1 MNFADALAAFRDPS
15 LAKKLLWQIADE
27 AEEGR
32 EYRFMEF
39 CGGHTHVLARFGIKS
54 LLPPN
59 IAMVHGPGCPVCV
72 LPVNRIDEAAWLARE
87 AGVALCAY
95 GDCLR
100 VPGSSGSLFAARSA
114 GADVRMVYSPRDVL
128 KMAAAEP
135 QRQFVFFGIGFE
147 TSTPPTAAALLE
159 AQKLGLANFTVL
171 CHHVLTPPAM
181 RAILAAEGSQPA
193 HLSGIVGPAHVSA
206 IVGAKAYSGVVGDF
220 HMPLAIAGFEPV
232 DLLWAVLK
240 LVRQANAGRAEI
252 ENAYGRA
259 VSEEGNLKAQALME
273 EVFELRESFEWRGL
287 GSIPQSA
294 RKIRPEFAAFDA
306 EARFSPPLFPAAD
319 HPGCAC
325 GEVLRG
331 LKEPRGCKLFGKA
344 CTPENPI
351 GACMVSSEGACAAS
365 YLYEA

>member
-1 MNFADALAAFRDPS
+1 MNFSEAFRDPA
-15 LAKKLLWQIADE
+15 LARQALEQIAQ
-27 AEEGR
+27 AVLPGKT
-32 EYRFMEF
+32 YRFMEF

-54 LLPPN
+54 LLPEG
-59 IAMVHGPGCPVCV
+59 IEMIHGPGCPVCV
-72 LPVNRIDEAAWLARE
+72 LPIDRVDQAVWLARQ

-100 VPGSSGSLFAARSA
+100 VPGAHGSLFAARSA

-128 KMAAAEP
+128 KMAQAEP

-159 AQKLGLANFTVL
+159 ARRLDLPNFSVL

-181 RAILAAEGSQPA
+181 RAILAAEDDQSA
-193 HLSGIVGPAHVSA
+193 RLSGIVGPAHVST
-206 IVGAKAYSGVVGDF
+206 IVGAGAYADLVAEFHVPLVV
-220 HMPLAIAGFEPV
+220 AGFEPV
-232 DLLWAVLK
+232 DLLLAILK
-240 LVRQANAGRAEI
+240 LVRQVNQGEAKV

-259 VSEEGNLKAQALME
+259 VSAGGNLKAQALMD
-273 EVFELRESFEWRGL
+273 EVFELRECFEWRGL
-287 GSIPQSA
+287 GSIPSSA
-294 RKIRPEFAAFDA
+294 RRIRPAFAAFDA
-306 EARFSPPLFPAAD
+306 EARFAPPVFPVAD

-331 LKEPRGCKLFGKA
+331 LKTPRECKLFARA

-365 YLYEA
+365 YLYEAE